1 MCIGGGLLRNHKNRS
16 KSSKQAASEDTEYRD
31 RVGRRSKR
39 QDQTSA
45 MISSVTACVTRT
57 AKAKIH
63 HTHQKLRLR
72 RERAEIEGLGL
83 DNTPFTSETMDGCIA
98 HGQSN
103 RSPAWAST
111 SQLKTFFVA
120 PAWAFAKPDRSKL
133 SGSLNMHA
141 EGAQSQPYALA
152 QKEG

>member
-1 MCIGGGLLRNHKNRS
+1 MYQVRSLQCCIMGAVGASRALPHLFSSNYWYAWYAQNKEAANCSERTGFLVLLAHLNSEDVHRGGLLRNHKNRS

-72 RERAEIEGLGL
+72 REDQNIEGLGL
-83 DNTPFTSETMDGCIA
+83 DNF
-98 HGQSN
+98 H
-103 RSPAWAST
+103 
-111 SQLKTFFVA
+111 SQ
-120 PAWAFAKPDRSKL
+120 
-133 SGSLNMHA
+133 
-141 EGAQSQPYALA
+141 
-152 QKEG
+152 